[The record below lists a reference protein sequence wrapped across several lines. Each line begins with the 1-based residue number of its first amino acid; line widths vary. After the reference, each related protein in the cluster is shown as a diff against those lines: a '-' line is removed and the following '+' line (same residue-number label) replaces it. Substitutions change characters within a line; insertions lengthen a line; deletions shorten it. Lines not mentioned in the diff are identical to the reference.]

1 MEIENLT
8 TGIRADV
15 SSDIGIIQTSIDL
28 FIFFIMREKK
38 IELFN
43 NLYACYIE
51 TMLHTFDN
59 FGLFWLIINCFYM
72 NKFIEI
78 MGKNYISFMSIQQT
92 EYTKKIYIELY
103 FNLNPPIT
111 DFEKSILT
119 AVGITINQQFRTEFI
134 ESIKQ
139 KLITDSKFDLIF
151 ITDENYTSFMDLL
164 LGIIRVDPSQRT
176 SLVDLLQHPIF
187 Q

>member
-1 MEIENLT
+1 
-8 TGIRADV
+8 
-15 SSDIGIIQTSIDL
+15 
-28 FIFFIMREKK
+28 MRDTK

-51 TMLHTFDN
+51 IMLHTFDN

-78 MGKNYISFMSIQQT
+78 IGKNYISFMSIQQT

-111 DFEKSILT
+111 DFEISILT
-119 AVGITINQQFRTEFI
+119 AVGITIDPLFRTEFI
-134 ESIKQ
+134 ESIRL
-139 KLITDSKFDLIF
+139 KLKTDKKFDLIF
-151 ITDENYTSFMDLL
+151 RTDENYTSFMNLL